1 MEDLCLVGVFVLFV
15 IAWIYDEISKQVKG
29 SNNSSR
35 NSASTSKPVTRSK
48 RGECRFCGAEVIVDE
63 IPDSLSRE
71 AYEDFGACEVC
82 QSEIFMQNGGHF

>member
-1 MEDLCLVGVFVLFV
+1 MEDLCLVGVFLLFV
-15 IAWIYDEISKQVKG
+15 IAWIYDGISKQVKG

-35 NSASTSKPVTRSK
+35 KSSSTSKPVTRSK
-48 RGECRFCGAEVIVDE
+48 RGSCRYCGAEVIVDE

-71 AYEDFGACEVC
+71 AFEDFGACEVC